1 MVSDN
6 KSGITQMSMA
16 RRGIVTE
23 EIRVVASKEGIS
35 AETLMQRVAKGTV
48 AIPANPLHRSLDPI
62 GVGEKLHVKI
72 NANIG
77 NSETTS
83 CITEEI
89 EKLHTSI
96 KYGSDAIM
104 DLSTGSDI
112 DNIRQAIIA
121 ESTIPVGTVPLYQSS
136 AEVRHIF
143 DLTTDDFIAM
153 LEHQAKQGV
162 DFMTIHAGL
171 LREFLGL
178 IRTRTAGIVSRGG
191 SLLADWMQ
199 HYGRQNPFYEHFDR
213 VLDVCRAYDVTI
225 SLGDGLRPGCLA
237 DANDE
242 AQISELK
249 VLGELTK
256 RAWERDVQ
264 IMIEGPGHVPMH
276 LIEENVRL
284 EKKYCHNAP
293 FYVLG
298 PLVTDIA
305 PGYDHI
311 TGAIGSAIAG
321 AAGADFLCYVTPK
334 EHLGLPEDDDVR
346 TGIIAFKLAAHA
358 ADIARGVPHAMDR
371 DNELSRARMSFDW
384 EKQFSLA
391 LDPERAREYR
401 SLTMNGQDFT
411 ESEWC
416 SMCGNKYCAIRITT
430 QVISRMEE

>member
-1 MVSDN
+1 MALH

-16 RRGIVTE
+16 RRGIITQE
-23 EIRVVASKEGIS
+23 MRIVASKEGVS
-35 AETLMQRVAKGTV
+35 GETIMQRVAKGTV
-48 AIPANPLHRSLDPI
+48 AIPANPFHRSLDPI

-83 CITEEI
+83 CISEEV

-96 KYGSDAIM
+96 KYGADAIM

-112 DNIRQAIIA
+112 DNIRQAIIK
-121 ESTIPVGTVPLYQSS
+121 ESTIPVGTVPMYQSS

-143 DLTTDDFIAM
+143 DLTPDDFIAM

-171 LREFLGL
+171 LKEFLGL
-178 IRTRTAGIVSRGG
+178 IRTRTTGIVSRGG

-199 HYGRQNPFYEHFDR
+199 HYDRQNPFYEYFDR
-213 VLDVCRAYDVTI
+213 VLDVCEAYDITI

-264 IMIEGPGHVPMH
+264 VMIEGPGHVPMN

-284 EKKYCHNAP
+284 EKEYCHNAP

-298 PLVTDIA
+298 PLVTDVA

-358 ADIARGVPHAMDR
+358 ADIARGVPHAMDM
-371 DNELSRARMSFDW
+371 DNEISKARMAFDW

-391 LDPERAREYR
+391 LDPDRAREYR
-401 SLTMNGQDFT
+401 ALTMKGPDYK
-411 ESEWC
+411 ESKWC
-416 SMCGNKYCAIRITT
+416 SMCGNKYCAMRITT
-430 QVISRMEE
+430 QIISRMDG

>member
-1 MVSDN
+1 MKNSN
-6 KSGITQMSMA
+6 ITQMSMA
-16 RRGIVTE
+16 RRGIITQE
-23 EIRVVASKEGIS
+23 MQTVAEKEGIQ
-35 AETLMQRVAKGTV
+35 AEELRQRVANGTV
-48 AIPANPLHRSLDPI
+48 AIPANPLHRTLDPI
-62 GVGEKLHVKI
+62 GIGEKLHVKI

-83 CITEEI
+83 CITEEV

-96 KYGSDAIM
+96 KYGADAVM
-104 DLSTGSDI
+104 DLSTGADI
-112 DNIRQAIIA
+112 DNIRMAIIN
-121 ESTIPVGTVPLYQSS
+121 ESTIPVGTVPIYQSS

-143 DLTTDDFIAM
+143 DLTADDFIGM
-153 LEHQAKQGV
+153 VEHQARQGV
-162 DFMTIHAGL
+162 DFMTIHAGV
-171 LREFLGL
+171 LRDFLGL
-178 IRTRTAGIVSRGG
+178 VKGRVTGIVSRGG

-199 HYGRQNPFYEHFDR
+199 HHNRQNPFYEHFDK
-213 VLDVCRAYDVTI
+213 VLDICSRYDVTI

-237 DANDE
+237 DANDK
-242 AQISELK
+242 AQIGELK

-264 IMIEGPGHVPMH
+264 VMIEGPGHVPMH

-284 EKKYCHNAP
+284 EKEYCHNAP

-334 EHLGLPEDDDVR
+334 EHLGLPDSDDVR

-358 ADIARGVPHAMDR
+358 ADIARGVPGARDR
-371 DNELSRARMSFDW
+371 DDELSRARMAFDW
-384 EKQFSLA
+384 ERQFELS
-391 LDPERAREYR
+391 LDPDRAREYR
-401 SLTMNGQDFT
+401 AQTMPDKEFK
-411 ESEWC
+411 ESKWC
-416 SMCGNKYCAIRITT
+416 SMCGNKYCALRITN
-430 QVISRMEE
+430 QLLSRMEG

>member
-1 MVSDN
+1 MALH

-16 RRGIVTE
+16 RRGIITQE
-23 EIRVVASKEGIS
+23 MRIVASKEGVS
-35 AETLMQRVAKGTV
+35 GETIMQRVAKGTV
-48 AIPANPLHRSLDPI
+48 AIPANPFHRSLDPI

-83 CITEEI
+83 CISEEV

-96 KYGSDAIM
+96 KYGADAIM

-112 DNIRQAIIA
+112 DNIRQAIIK
-121 ESTIPVGTVPLYQSS
+121 ESTIPVGTVPMYQSS

-143 DLTTDDFIAM
+143 DLTPDDFIAM

-171 LREFLGL
+171 LKEFLGL
-178 IRTRTAGIVSRGG
+178 IRTRTTGIVSRGG

-199 HYGRQNPFYEHFDR
+199 YYDRQNPFYEYFDR
-213 VLDVCRAYDVTI
+213 VLDVCEAYDITI

-264 IMIEGPGHVPMH
+264 VMIEGPGHVPMN

-284 EKKYCHNAP
+284 EKEYCHNAP

-298 PLVTDIA
+298 PLVTDVA

-358 ADIARGVPHAMDR
+358 ADIARGVPHAMDM
-371 DNELSRARMSFDW
+371 DNEISKARMAFDW

-391 LDPERAREYR
+391 LDPDRAREYR
-401 SLTMNGQDFT
+401 ALTMKGPDYK
-411 ESEWC
+411 ESKWC
-416 SMCGNKYCAIRITT
+416 SMCGNKYCAMRITT
-430 QVISRMEE
+430 QIISRMDG